1 MDRSWRFNS
10 DPLVRS
16 AEPSLTLSV
25 PARIEP
31 QNLTLDDFCRHIG
44 FIPDAHQQ
52 RVLEA
57 THKRII
63 LNGARQSGK
72 SAVVVARAV
81 RTLTTALPC
90 SPSVSL
96 IVAHTMA
103 QAEETIR
110 KMDRFF
116 AALALPT
123 HGEAGKTLSRVL
135 PNGSRVIGLA
145 ADDDKVR
152 SYTANLVVLDEAAR
166 VPDHAGRGRRG
177 PQSGMK
183 NKIAAAS
190 VARGSATA
198 WDAIEPTLATTNGDL
213 IIASTPEGKRGLF
226 WETWTDGGPESTV
239 HQCPRVSKE
248 FVESQRRKGDA
259 FFKQAYECQFVES
272 GIYLLG
278 RDQVER
284 LVTDKEQPP
293 K

>member
-10 DPLVRS
+10 DPLVRT
-16 AEPSLTLSV
+16 AEPSLTPSV
-25 PARIEP
+25 PTRIEP
-31 QNLTLDDFCRHIG
+31 QNLSLDEFCRHIG

-72 SAVVVARAV
+72 SAVVAARTV
-81 RTLTTALPC
+81 RTLTTALPR
-90 SPSVSL
+90 SPNVAL

-110 KMDRFF
+110 KMDLFL

-123 HGEAGKTLSRVL
+123 HGESGKTLSRVL

-145 ADDDKVR
+145 ADDDTVR

-166 VPDHAGRGRRG
+166 VPDDVWH
-177 PQSGMK
+177 
-183 NKIAAAS
+183 
-190 VARGSATA
+190 
-198 WDAIEPTLATTNGDL
+198 AIEPTLATTNGDL
-213 IIASTPEGKRGLF
+213 IVASTPEGKRGLF
-226 WETWTDGGPESTV
+226 WETWTNGGPEWLKIQSTV

-259 FFKQAYECQFVES
+259 FFKQEYECQFVES
-272 GIYLLG
+272 GLYLLG
-278 RDQVER
+278 RDQIER
-284 LVTDKEQPP
+284 LVTDKEQPL